1 MKPTLLV
8 TIGMNNLV
16 ERRSGR
22 MFEEVNFELQLL
34 ADEATLQNA
43 EEIYNDMIDQMCA
56 EHDMQMYA
64 CHSYDLDAEFYG
76 KGN

>member
-1 MKPTLLV
+1 MNPTLLV
-8 TIGMNNLV
+8 IIGMNSLV

-22 MFEEVNFELQLL
+22 MYEEVNFELQLL
-34 ADEATLQNA
+34 ADEVKLQNE

-64 CHSYDLDAEFYG
+64 CYSYDLDAEFYG
-76 KGN
+76 VN